1 MINAHTPAP
10 WDTEESSYGDEIWL
24 GGNGAGMIIVN
35 GWINGGC
42 MDNPAR
48 WAVVQADARLI
59 AAAPDLLAAL
69 HYLLEQTV
77 DADMKYGIELTEGE
91 TEAREIALT
100 AIAKATGE
108 ETNA

>member
-69 HYLLEQTV
+69 EKAQDYFDGYSTKDTV
-77 DADMKYGIELTEGE
+77 RRA
-91 TEAREIALT
+91 IAA

>member
-1 MINAHTPAP
+1 VSNLPP
-10 WDTEESSYGDEIWL
+10 DPEG
-24 GGNGAGMIIVN
+24 II
-35 GWINGGC
+35 
-42 MDNPAR
+42 A
-48 WAVVQADARLI
+48 
-59 AAAPDLLAAL
+59 DLLAAL

-91 TEAREIALT
+91 TEAREMALA

>member
-1 MINAHTPAP
+1 MSNLPP
-10 WDTEESSYGDEIWL
+10 DPEG
-24 GGNGAGMIIVN
+24 II
-35 GWINGGC
+35 
-42 MDNPAR
+42 A
-48 WAVVQADARLI
+48 
-59 AAAPDLLAAL
+59 DLLAAL

-91 TEAREIALT
+91 TEAREMALA